1 MYVLNSVSSRI
12 LLHLQRVVLEAITI
26 LCAINAMV
34 SLFGNVHDFK
44 VVLIL
49 FPCFVVNEV
58 VILFFADANLQ
69 LAHVAT
75 CKEVVTAKDEVFG
88 TEGYRAV
95 GVVAPHN
102 QVERFKAC
110 TTFECLIRNYDKHIL
125 IHLARVHVLELYGLD
140 EVLVVE
146 SFLANGYGC
155 IVVGGA
161 DVVVK
166 GNSLSIWCILHI
178 HVIDGMLVLGHQP
191 LTAMQ
196 SPRRFTTCFVGHSVC
211 QIIQPI
217 RSGSRTDSDTYC
229 GQTSRGCSFHKYTHG
244 F

>member
-1 MYVLNSVSSRI
+1 
-12 LLHLQRVVLEAITI
+12 
-26 LCAINAMV
+26 MV

-58 VILFFADANLQ
+58 FILFFADANLQ

-75 CKEVVTAKDEVFG
+75 YKEVVAAKDEVFG

-102 QVERFKAC
+102 QVQHFKAC

-155 IVVGGA
+155 IVVDGA

-166 GNSLSIWCILHI
+166 GYNLLVRSVLHI

-244 F
+244 FCTNKFYQFTSNFIY